1 MPERKIQ
8 FRQGCYY
15 HLYNQ
20 GAGRQS
26 IIREEKNYHYLL
38 ELINKHLAELQLTLI
53 AYCLMPNHYHWL
65 VRQDSDNAAGLLAQ
79 RVFNSYTR
87 AFNNAYSRTGTLFA
101 GRYKAILVSS
111 DEYLRHLCCY
121 IHANPVKDG
130 FALAPELW
138 PYSNYQEWI
147 GMRNGKLVDRALVA
161 QYFPIPGSYQQ
172 YVLDYCAH
180 RTKLPK
186 GLQAYIAELEAMA

>member
-1 MPERKIQ
+1 MPPRKVE
-8 FRQGCYY
+8 FRQGYYY
-15 HLYNQ
+15 HLYNR

-26 IIREEKNYHYLL
+26 IIREERNYRYILD
-38 ELINKHLAELQLTLI
+38 LINKHLAELQLTLI

-65 VRQDSDNAAGLLAQ
+65 VRQDGEYAAGLLAQ

-87 AFNNAYSRTGTLFA
+87 AFNNAYHRSGTLFA

-130 FALAPELW
+130 FVLAPELW

-147 GMRNGKLVDRALVA
+147 GLRNGKLVDRTFVA
-161 QYFPIPGSYQQ
+161 QYFSVPGGYQQ
-172 YVLDYCAH
+172 YVHDYCAQ
-180 RTKLPK
+180 RTQLPK
-186 GLQAYIAELEAMA
+186 GLQVYLDEIAAE

>member
-1 MPERKIQ
+1 MPPRKIE
-8 FRQGCYY
+8 FRPGCYY

-26 IIREEKNYHYLL
+26 IIREERNYRYILK
-38 ELINKHLAELQLTLI
+38 LINKHLSELQLTLI

-65 VRQDSDNAAGLLAQ
+65 VRQDGDHAAGLLAQ

-87 AFNNAYSRTGTLFA
+87 AFNNAYNRNGTLFA

-111 DEYLRHLCCY
+111 DEYLRYLCCY

-138 PYSNYQEWI
+138 PYSNYPEWI
-147 GMRNGKLVDRALVA
+147 GLRDGKLVDRAFVT
-161 QYFPIPGSYQQ
+161 QYFSTPDRYRQ
-172 YVLDYCAH
+172 YVLDYCNH
-180 RTKLPK
+180 RLHLPK
-186 GLQAYIAELEAMA
+186 GLQTYLEELDQE